1 MASPIGD
8 TVPHFRTAKCI
19 RTNNVP
25 GKIKLKKETYLMRVV
40 LIQNITAVPPPT
52 HPRTSASVH

>member
-19 RTNNVP
+19 RTNVP
-25 GKIKLKKETYLMRVV
+25 GKIKLKKG
-40 LIQNITAVPPPT
+40 NISDEGCLNTKYYCCAPP